1 MSFKEGRVVDDGGE
15 QGREAPQQ
23 QGGEEL
29 GDDWVLQGV
38 RGDVSGRGSLVGS
51 ACFAYL
57 PPSPTEPGPHGSQGP
72 MSEVQNMWRA
82 KVEGGEVGAKATCT
96 TPG

>member
-1 MSFKEGRVVDDGGE
+1 MGFKEGRVVDNGGE

-29 GDDWVLQGV
+29 GDDGVLQWGMGGQV
-38 RGDVSGRGSLVGS
+38 RRGQSSGPSLF
-51 ACFAYL
+51 CL
-57 PPSPTEPGPHGSQGP
+57 PAPAPLSPGPQVGQFRTS
-72 MSEVQNMWRA
+72 
-82 KVEGGEVGAKATCT
+82 GEAGTRVGVMATCT